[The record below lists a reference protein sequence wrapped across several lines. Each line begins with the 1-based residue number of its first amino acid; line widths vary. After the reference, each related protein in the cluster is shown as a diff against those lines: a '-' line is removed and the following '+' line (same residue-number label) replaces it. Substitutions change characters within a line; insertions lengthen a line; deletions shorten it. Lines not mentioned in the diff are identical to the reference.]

1 METRLISVV
10 LYPEAAAPPY
20 AATDQSIWRERER
33 ERERERQRRTEDG
46 RGREI
51 SEAFGLA
58 ECEIVSGERD
68 FGDWHSCV
76 ARAHLVRTERL
87 RRGRRRK
94 QKA

>member
-20 AATDQSIWRERER
+20 AATDQSIWRERE
-33 ERERERQRRTEDG
+33 RRTEDG

-87 RRGRRRK
+87 RRGK